1 MKHTI
6 LIIDDSPS
14 ARNQLRDILQ
24 KTRLFHHYLEAENG
38 LSGFKQLL
46 EHPVDVV
53 LCDLEMPVMDGIKF
67 LQLLANHPDL
77 EHLPVI
83 MLTGRDDAEA
93 KIRVLG
99 QGASDY
105 VTKPFDP
112 GELLARVKVQLKI
125 KSLQDRL
132 RESNQ
137 ALKEL
142 AATDPLTGLANR
154 RTLMTE
160 LEREFRRCQRS
171 GSLLSL
177 VMVDLDHFKRVNDT
191 YGHQNGDRVLVAL
204 ADSLKTHL
212 RPYDLASRFGGEE
225 FALVLPETGPEGT
238 LRIAER
244 IRTSVAGLKFDGA
257 LEGLQVTA
265 SLGVATCPAA
275 TVKDIEDLIRESDD
289 ALYLAKKNGR
299 NRIESLAGDS
309 QQSLPYGSTK

>member
-14 ARNQLRDILQ
+14 ARNQLREILQ
-24 KTRLFHHYLEAENG
+24 KTRLFQCYREAEDG

-46 EHPVDVV
+46 ERPVDVV
-53 LCDLEMPVMDGIKF
+53 LCDLEMPGMDGIKF
-67 LQLLANHPDL
+67 LQLLATRPDL

-112 GELLARVKVQLKI
+112 GELLARLKVQLKV

-132 RESNQ
+132 RESNR

-160 LEREFRRCQRS
+160 LEREFRRSQRS
-171 GSLLSL
+171 GSPLSL
-177 VMVDLDHFKRVNDT
+177 VMVDIDHFKRINDT
-191 YGHQNGDRVLVAL
+191 YGHQNGDRVLIAL
-204 ADSLKTHL
+204 ADILKTHL
-212 RPYDLASRFGGEE
+212 RRYDLPSRFGGEE
-225 FALVLPETGPEGT
+225 FALVLPETGPEET
-238 LRIAER
+238 LAIAER
-244 IRTSVAGLKFDGA
+244 IRTSIAGLNFDGD
-257 LEGLQVTA
+257 LDGLQVTA
-265 SLGVATCPAA
+265 SLGVAACPVAN
-275 TVKDIEDLIRESDD
+275 VKDVEDLIRESDD

-299 NRIESLAGDS
+299 NRIESAGDDG
-309 QQSLPYGSTK
+309 QQSLPHLNAK